1 MATVPADGLVDRP
14 RMGRSRVRTVLYCG
28 LHFTGFLGTTMLI
41 TWGLFVLFF
50 LAIGS
55 FSIDGMMH
63 QLNNLAARY
72 VAADA
77 DRVTSFK
84 FLIIAAHTILS
95 AGVIFFRRN
104 AMFPSD
110 LLEGDPNDE

>member
-1 MATVPADGLVDRP
+1 MATLAGDGIAGRLKKIGP
-14 RMGRSRVRTVLYCG
+14 RVQAALYWG
-28 LHFTGFLGTTMLI
+28 LHFIGFLATTMLI

-63 QLNNLAARY
+63 QLNNLASRY

-84 FLIIAAHTILS
+84 LQIVAAHTIISS
-95 AGVIFFRRN
+95 AVIFFRRK

-110 LLEGDPNDE
+110 LLEGDQNDE

>member
-1 MATVPADGLVDRP
+1 MASVPSNEIIEAPQPAR
-14 RMGRSRVRTVLYCG
+14 RSRGIILYFA
-28 LHFTGFLGTTMLI
+28 LHFAGFLATAMLI

-50 LAIGS
+50 LAIGT

-63 QLNNLAARY
+63 QLHNLAARY

-77 DRVTSFK
+77 DRIASFK
-84 FLIIAAHTILS
+84 VAIVVAHTILS

-104 AMFPSD
+104 SIFPSD
-110 LLEGDPNDE
+110 LLEGGKNED